1 MSVSDRVKSVLD
13 QEPIRFVL
21 APIASWLARS
31 RNKGVKRIFH
41 DGDVW
46 MHETSKGYFAYHHP
60 FVRLDL
66 RKLHDSAEKNFLW
79 RYQPRPGDVII
90 DIGAGVG
97 EETLSFSRAVG
108 SRGKVVCIEAHPRTF
123 RCLEKLVRYNQ
134 LVNVVC
140 VQRAVAD
147 VAGDSVMIADSDTY
161 VGNRLSSTKGASVQT
176 ITMDALAE
184 ALRLMRIHLLKM
196 NIEGAERLAIRGM
209 HETLRRTEMVCISCH
224 DFLAERTGDHSLRTK
239 KEVQAFLEG
248 SGITVFERMDGK
260 SYLRDQVWGVN
271 EQLLTAPQGQ
281 ATPPS

>member
-13 QEPIRFVL
+13 QEPMRLVL
-21 APIASWLARS
+21 APIASLLART

-41 DGDVW
+41 DGEVW

-60 FVRLDL
+60 FVRLDMGE
-66 RKLHDSAEKNFLW
+66 LHDSAERNFLW

-134 LVNVVC
+134 LDNVTC
-140 VQRAVAD
+140 VHRAVAD
-147 VAGDSVMIADSDTY
+147 VCGDSAMIADSDTY
-161 VGNRLSSTKGASVQT
+161 VGNRLSSTQGASVQT
-176 ITMDALAE
+176 ITMDALLE
-184 ALRLMRIHLLKM
+184 TLPLLRIHFLKM
-196 NIEGAERLAIRGM
+196 NIEGAERLAIHGM
-209 HETLRRTEMVCISCH
+209 RETLKRTEMLCISCH
-224 DFLAERTGDHSLRTK
+224 DFLAERTGDSSLRTK
-239 KEVQAFLEG
+239 KEVQAFLQEN
-248 SGITVFERMDGK
+248 GITVLERMDGK

-271 EQLLTAPQGQ
+271 QRLLTSARG
-281 ATPPS
+281 

>member
-13 QEPIRFVL
+13 QEPMRLVL
-21 APIASWLARS
+21 APIASLLART

-41 DGDVW
+41 DGEVW

-60 FVRLDL
+60 FVRLDMGE
-66 RKLHDSAEKNFLW
+66 LHDSAEKNFLW

-134 LVNVVC
+134 LDNVTC
-140 VQRAVAD
+140 VHRAVAD
-147 VAGDSVMIADSDTY
+147 VCGDSVMIADSDTY
-161 VGNRLSSTKGASVQT
+161 VGNRLSSTQGASVQT
-176 ITMDALAE
+176 ITMDALLE
-184 ALRLMRIHLLKM
+184 TLPLVRIHFLKM
-196 NIEGAERLAIRGM
+196 NIEGAERLAIHGM
-209 HETLRRTEMVCISCH
+209 RETLKRTEMLCISCH
-224 DFLAERTGDHSLRTK
+224 DFLAERTGDCSLRTK
-239 KEVQAFLEG
+239 KEVQAFLQEN
-248 SGITVFERMDGK
+248 GITVLERMDGK

-271 EQLLTAPQGQ
+271 QRLLTSARGQ
-281 ATPPS
+281 AASSP

>member
-13 QEPIRFVL
+13 QEPMRLVL
-21 APIASWLARS
+21 APIASLLART

-41 DGDVW
+41 DGEVW

-60 FVRLDL
+60 FVRLDMGE
-66 RKLHDSAEKNFLW
+66 LHDSAERNFLW

-134 LVNVVC
+134 LDNVTC
-140 VQRAVAD
+140 VHRAVAD
-147 VAGDSVMIADSDTY
+147 VCGDSAMIADSDTY
-161 VGNRLSSTKGASVQT
+161 VGNRLSSTQGASVQT
-176 ITMDALAE
+176 ITMDALLE
-184 ALRLMRIHLLKM
+184 TLPLLRIHFLKM
-196 NIEGAERLAIRGM
+196 NIEGAERLAIHGM
-209 HETLRRTEMVCISCH
+209 RETLKRTEMLCISCH
-224 DFLAERTGDHSLRTK
+224 DFLAERTGDSSLRTK
-239 KEVQAFLEG
+239 KEVQAFLREN
-248 SGITVFERMDGK
+248 GITVLERMDGK

-271 EQLLTAPQGQ
+271 QRLLTSARG
-281 ATPPS
+281 

>member
-13 QEPIRFVL
+13 QEPMRLVL
-21 APIASWLARS
+21 APIASLLART

-41 DGDVW
+41 DGEVW

-60 FVRLDL
+60 FVRLDMGE
-66 RKLHDSAEKNFLW
+66 LHDSAERNFLW

-134 LVNVVC
+134 LDNVTC
-140 VQRAVAD
+140 VHRAVAD
-147 VAGDSVMIADSDTY
+147 VCGDSVMIADSDTY
-161 VGNRLSSTKGASVQT
+161 VGNRLSSTQGASVQT
-176 ITMDALAE
+176 ITMDALLE
-184 ALRLMRIHLLKM
+184 TLPLLRIHFLKM
-196 NIEGAERLAIRGM
+196 NIEGAERLAIHGM
-209 HETLRRTEMVCISCH
+209 RETLKRTEMLCISCH
-224 DFLAERTGDHSLRTK
+224 DFLAERTGDCSLRTK
-239 KEVQAFLEG
+239 KEVQVFLQEN
-248 SGITVFERMDGK
+248 GITVLERMDGK

-271 EQLLTAPQGQ
+271 QRLLTSARG
-281 ATPPS
+281 